1 MEDIATNTASCSRRI
16 HVKFETKNAESRLR
30 GYWKSRNMT
39 WMRAEDDQKTHVIS
53 PDVLGAKA
61 DKIDEPQPDIAIAC

>member
-1 MEDIATNTASCSRRI
+1 
-16 HVKFETKNAESRLR
+16 
-30 GYWKSRNMT
+30 
-39 WMRAEDDQKTHVIS
+39 MRAEDDQKTHVIS